1 MDAQGKSSMD
11 GDGNNSSQSAWLMIQ
26 TGLSLSVIGAMAVG
40 LWWLRM
46 EALPAYQRD
55 VERGQLVALGDQARG
70 HQPLSNY
77 HEGDWIRVRDF
88 APARTVA
95 GQWVG
100 MEKDSVLVVRGARAE
115 AHGGDWVQASNLGQ
129 PDALPLTMHESFV
142 ERYEPA
148 VLAGGLEISDCHI
161 HRYVKTGG
169 TYYSVS
175 GELRNG
181 TDQAISRCE
190 VVCRLHNAA
199 GEPLVELRSAPMG
212 LAGEKFGEFETAETR
227 DDAGVAAFS
236 LKVRYEKAGHAEESP
251 QVLVNLRP
259 MPELTHE

>member
-1 MDAQGKSSMD
+1 MT
-11 GDGNNSSQSAWLMIQ
+11 GDGKNSSQSAWLMIQ
-26 TGLSLSVIGAMAVG
+26 TGLCLSVIGAMAVG
-40 LWWLRM
+40 LWWVRT

-55 VERGQLVALGDQARG
+55 IEREQLVALGAQARG
-70 HQPLSNY
+70 HQPLGNY
-77 HEGDWIRVRDF
+77 HEGEWIRVCDF

-100 MEKDSVLVVRGARAE
+100 VEKDSVLVVRRVRAE
-115 AHGGDWVQASNLGQ
+115 DSPGDWLQASNLGQ
-129 PDALPLTMHESFV
+129 PDALPLSMHESFV

-148 VLAGGLEISDCHI
+148 VLAGGLEISDCRI

-181 TDQAISRCE
+181 TGQAISQCE
-190 VVCRLHNAA
+190 VVCRLRNAA
-199 GEPLVELRSAPMG
+199 GEPLVELRSAPMA
-212 LAGEKFGEFETAETR
+212 LAGEKFGGFETSQAG

-236 LKVRYEKAGHAEESP
+236 LTVRYEKAGQAEESP
-251 QVLVNLRP
+251 QVLVSLRP
-259 MPELTHE
+259 LPELTHE